1 MNPSSPVRT
10 PLPGTR
16 PAGARDE
23 QEAARQVREMFSRIA
38 PRYDFLNHLLSLRL
52 DRLWRRRVARRFSH
66 ILTRPDARGLDLCC
80 GTGDLTLAL
89 RAVGPARVFGTDFA
103 HPMLV
108 RAQEK
113 TRAGSERRRF
123 RRTEPERET
132 EGAPACEGTRT
143 STPIFLEADALA
155 LPFACASFDL
165 VTAAFGFRNLANY
178 ERGLYEI
185 YRVLRPGGEVGLLE
199 FAEPRGLFLGP
210 LYRFYFTKV
219 LPPLGGVISGSFSAY
234 SYLPSSVAKFPLP
247 DELAAMMLRAGFAD
261 ARFERWTGGI
271 VALHI
276 ARR

>member
-1 MNPSSPVRT
+1 MNPPSPVRT

-52 DRLWRRRVARRFSH
+52 DQLWRRRVARRFSR
-66 ILTRPDARGLDLCC
+66 ILARPDARGLDLCC

-89 RAVGPARVFGTDFA
+89 RAVGPASVFGTDFA

-113 TRAGSERRRF
+113 TRVGSERRGF
-123 RRTEPERET
+123 RPTEAGRET
-132 EGAPACEGTRT
+132 EGAPACEETRT
-143 STPIFLEADALA
+143 SAPIFLEADALA
-155 LPFACASFDL
+155 LPFPCASFDL

-178 ERGLYEI
+178 ERGLHEI

-199 FAEPRGLFLGP
+199 FAEPRGAFLGL
-210 LYRFYFTKV
+210 LYRFYFTKI
-219 LPPLGGVISGSFSAY
+219 LPPLGGAISGSFSAY
-234 SYLPSSVAKFPLP
+234 SYLPNSVAKFPRP
-247 DELAAMMLRAGFAD
+247 GELATMMLRIGFAD
-261 ARFERWTGGI
+261 VRFERWTGGI
-271 VALHI
+271 VTLHT